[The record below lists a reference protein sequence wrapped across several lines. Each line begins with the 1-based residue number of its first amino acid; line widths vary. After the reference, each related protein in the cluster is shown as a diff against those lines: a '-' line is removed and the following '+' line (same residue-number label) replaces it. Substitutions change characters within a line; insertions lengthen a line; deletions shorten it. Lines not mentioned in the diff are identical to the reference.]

1 MRMGFLHR
9 SILALRMADWPAA
22 PRTRMTTCCEPC
34 VSGLTLHYGRWYSQR
49 RHGPHMRSE
58 SYCRCDWSHFPQR
71 AMLRLRDEGDDM
83 EEHIPP
89 SSPIDL
95 DALDDY
101 LMSNHAPDN
110 SMGLSGLDGFLTGI
124 IIGPELI
131 LPSEWLPVIWGGEEP
146 EFETGDEMRIVLTS
160 IMGRFNEIAACF
172 NSDPDDFEPIFL
184 EGPDGEIITSDWAGG
199 FLDAVALRPKAWEP
213 LINDRKAWVMMMPF
227 LWLNGDAELDVGSDS
242 TVDEDRFLAEVP
254 EIIPPCVAGI
264 HAFWKEYQDRQ
275 KSPSRRRR
283 SSTGRHRRGR

>member
-1 MRMGFLHR
+1 
-9 SILALRMADWPAA
+9 
-22 PRTRMTTCCEPC
+22 
-34 VSGLTLHYGRWYSQR
+34 
-49 RHGPHMRSE
+49 
-58 SYCRCDWSHFPQR
+58 
-71 AMLRLRDEGDDM
+71 M

-101 LMSNHAPDN
+101 LMSNDAPDN

-131 LPSEWLPVIWGGEEP
+131 LPSEWLPVIWGGGEP

-213 LINDRKAWVMMMPF
+213 LINDRQAWVMMMPF

-242 TVDEDRFLAEVP
+242 TVDEDRF
-254 EIIPPCVAGI
+254 
-264 HAFWKEYQDRQ
+264 WQ
-275 KSPSRRRR
+275 KCRR
-283 SSTGRHRRGR
+283 SSRRAWLVSMRSGKNTRIDKNHPHGGVAVVQDATDEDDKETGTLSEGARATRLS